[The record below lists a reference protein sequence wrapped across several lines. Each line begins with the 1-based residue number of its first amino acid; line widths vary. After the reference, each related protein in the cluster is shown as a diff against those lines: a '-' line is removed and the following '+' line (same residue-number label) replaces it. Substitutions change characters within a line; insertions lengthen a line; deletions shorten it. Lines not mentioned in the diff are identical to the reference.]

1 VTEHVC
7 HRTGCKEVP
16 DAKLA
21 KHQWRQ
27 IDEGRWIA
35 RQKRQEIRPGL
46 LGWTFAMTLVLAA
59 VLGPPLTGQ
68 TIPTMVEL
76 RHDVLMIDREFE
88 RWTISSNRSDEQEH
102 RLTEAS
108 RDG

>member
-1 VTEHVC
+1 MRVAGL
-7 HRTGCKEVP
+7 R
-16 DAKLA
+16 
-21 KHQWRQ
+21 
-27 IDEGRWIA
+27 GRSA
-35 RQKRQEIRPGL
+35 RRFAQAL
-46 LGWTFAMTLVLAA
+46 LGWTFAMMLVLAA

-88 RWTISSNRSDEQEH
+88 RWTIPTNRSGEQEH

>member
-1 VTEHVC
+1 MRVAGL
-7 HRTGCKEVP
+7 R
-16 DAKLA
+16 
-21 KHQWRQ
+21 
-27 IDEGRWIA
+27 GRNRRRFA
-35 RQKRQEIRPGL
+35 QAL
-46 LGWTFAMTLVLAA
+46 LGWTFAMMLVLAA

-88 RWTISSNRSDEQEH
+88 RWTISTNRSDEQEH
-102 RLTEAS
+102 KLAEAS

>member
-1 VTEHVC
+1 MRVAGLP
-7 HRTGCKEVP
+7 R
-16 DAKLA
+16 
-21 KHQWRQ
+21 RS
-27 IDEGRWIA
+27 GRRFA
-35 RQKRQEIRPGL
+35 QAL

-88 RWTISSNRSDEQEH
+88 RWTISTNRSDEQEH

>member
-1 VTEHVC
+1 MRVAGL
-7 HRTGCKEVP
+7 R
-16 DAKLA
+16 
-21 KHQWRQ
+21 RRS
-27 IDEGRWIA
+27 GRRFA
-35 RQKRQEIRPGL
+35 QAL
-46 LGWTFAMTLVLAA
+46 LGWTFAMMLVLAA

-88 RWTISSNRSDEQEH
+88 RWTIPTNRSGEQEH